1 LSLRWDQLIPVN
13 KVANEKEK
21 VEKGLEEEE
30 VGKKDPGLLP
40 RPVQPFIKKYNVQ
53 MTLQFIHCNPA
64 GFRYTS
70 VACTYVGSY
79 VLNVCKYLTVSI
91 GSPPSVQI
99 IAKTILNM
107 Y

>member
-1 LSLRWDQLIPVN
+1 
-13 KVANEKEK
+13 
-21 VEKGLEEEE
+21 
-30 VGKKDPGLLP
+30 
-40 RPVQPFIKKYNVQ
+40 

>member
-1 LSLRWDQLIPVN
+1 
-13 KVANEKEK
+13 
-21 VEKGLEEEE
+21 
-30 VGKKDPGLLP
+30 
-40 RPVQPFIKKYNVQ
+40 VQPFIKKYNVQ